1 MWYWSFRDF
10 LNKHLDMHWCIEQP
24 CMAKNSHCCVM
35 VHVDDVMFCGDGW
48 YLENVFLKKL
58 KEHYNISHSQLQG
71 VGSEITFLKRGIE
84 RLEEGLALIP
94 GTKASKVIEL
104 FEETFG
110 KARPQTIACDAS
122 IQTEDVSKEVG
133 QRDAH
138 AFRAVIGTLL
148 YLARDRP
155 DLLFVVKEFSS
166 AMSRPTLTAI
176 SRLRKV
182 IGYLKTTSDF
192 CMLLEKPIGGQGKW
206 KSSERFWVINI
217 Q

>member
-1 MWYWSFRDF
+1 MGKCFPEEAQGALQHKPFTVAGRWKRDHF
-10 LNKHLDMHWCIEQP
+10 LETQNQEIGRRT
-24 CMAKNSHCCVM
+24 S
-35 VHVDDVMFCGDGW
+35 
-48 YLENVFLKKL
+48 
-58 KEHYNISHSQLQG
+58 SHSRYK
-71 VGSEITFLKRGIE
+71 SLKGD
-84 RLEEGLALIP
+84 
-94 GTKASKVIEL
+94 EL
-104 FEETFG
+104 FEENFG

-122 IQTEDVSKEVG
+122 IQTEDVSEEVG

-155 DLLFVVKEFSS
+155 DLLFVVKELSS

-192 CMLLEKPIGGQGKW
+192 CMVLEKPIGGQGKW
-206 KSSERFWVINI
+206 KSSERFWMIGTFASVPRSPPPSPPVPLR
-217 Q
+217 QSVPPSAKA

>member
-1 MWYWSFRDF
+1 MGKCFPEEAQGALQHKPFTVAGHWKRDHF
-10 LNKHLDMHWCIEQP
+10 LETQNQEIGRRT
-24 CMAKNSHCCVM
+24 S
-35 VHVDDVMFCGDGW
+35 
-48 YLENVFLKKL
+48 
-58 KEHYNISHSQLQG
+58 SHSRYK
-71 VGSEITFLKRGIE
+71 SLKGD
-84 RLEEGLALIP
+84 
-94 GTKASKVIEL
+94 EL
-104 FEETFG
+104 FEENFG

-122 IQTEDVSKEVG
+122 IQTEDVSEEVG

-155 DLLFVVKEFSS
+155 DLLFVVKELSS

-192 CMLLEKPIGGQGKW
+192 CMVLEKPIGGQGKW
-206 KSSERFWVINI
+206 KSSERFWMIGTFASVPRSPPPSPPVPPSAKRPPFGKGLRYLRRELKVPSPKGAPRLP
-217 Q
+217 QKW